1 MGILRIKVADR
12 IIEWVAYI
20 SLLLLRLIYIF
31 KISVNSKI
39 MKFYEAITDVYA
51 HEIIARNDLSDSLCT
66 LWPFVNVK

>member
-1 MGILRIKVADR
+1 
-12 IIEWVAYI
+12 
-20 SLLLLRLIYIF
+20 
-31 KISVNSKI
+31 